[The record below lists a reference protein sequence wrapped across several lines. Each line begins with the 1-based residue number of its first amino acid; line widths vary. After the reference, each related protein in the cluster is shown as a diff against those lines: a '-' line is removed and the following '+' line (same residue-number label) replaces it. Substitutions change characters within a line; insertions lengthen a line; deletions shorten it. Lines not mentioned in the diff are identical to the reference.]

1 MIQRWKVSA
10 SGAAFGGKCT
20 AIIVTEP
27 DGDYVTYADHI
38 ADRAELVRLLK
49 EARQYPRHAGCFIEK
64 LRLNRGIDYRC
75 DWCKQVDALEG
86 MK

>member
-1 MIQRWKVSA
+1 MMDIQRWTHD
-10 SGAAFGGKCT
+10 GIYMT
-20 AIIVTEP
+20 TQP
-27 DGDYVTYADHI
+27 DGRYVEYADHI

>member
-1 MIQRWKVSA
+1 MIQRWRSDREGEMYEIPQD
-10 SGAAFGGKCT
+10 S
-20 AIIVTEP
+20 P
-27 DGDYVTYADHI
+27 LDDNYVKTADHL
-38 ADRAELVRLLK
+38 ADRAELLRLMK

-75 DWCKQVDALEG
+75 DWCKEVDTALEG

>member
-1 MIQRWKVSA
+1 MMGEIQRWEHHAPMGVSEMAKVD
-10 SGAAFGGKCT
+10 SGN
-20 AIIVTEP
+20 
-27 DGDYVTYADHI
+27 YVTYADHI